1 MSNKI
6 NNYFQKKGRGR
17 QELTPFTSNCL
28 LPPCLIYRETHV
40 TASLLFFF
48 FLLLLHF
55 TKGVWSINVFKK
67 RLYIYISI
75 ASSNLMK
82 MNTYLVFLCRDGL
95 LETYM
100 KYMYVTL
107 NKRGFANQLQW
118 TMQLSIEFKWPEE
131 SLLVLK
137 LHRLAEFTKSIIIG
151 SDYFLEASQSPW
163 EVPSINTSVAHSEV
177 LFSSLLSLLSSG
189 RGSLPKIKNMQL
201 NKQLNKAIKDCNRET
216 EVAFVEN
223 KGSPHPIFFQE
234 TKLCSS

>member
-40 TASLLFFF
+40 TASLLLFFF
-48 FLLLLHF
+48 FTPSAFHQGGLKYQYF
-55 TKGVWSINVFKK
+55 QEKA
-67 RLYIYISI
+67 IYISI

-82 MNTYLVFLCRDGL
+82 MNTYLVFLCRDTL

-100 KYMYVTL
+100 KYIYITL
-107 NKRGFANQLQW
+107 NKRGFANQLQC

-151 SDYFLEASQSPW
+151 SDYFIEASQSPR
-163 EVPSINTSVAHSEV
+163 EVPLINTSVAHSEV

-201 NKQLNKAIKDCNRET
+201 NKQLNKAIKGCKQRN
-216 EVAFVEN
+216 
-223 KGSPHPIFFQE
+223 
-234 TKLCSS
+234 